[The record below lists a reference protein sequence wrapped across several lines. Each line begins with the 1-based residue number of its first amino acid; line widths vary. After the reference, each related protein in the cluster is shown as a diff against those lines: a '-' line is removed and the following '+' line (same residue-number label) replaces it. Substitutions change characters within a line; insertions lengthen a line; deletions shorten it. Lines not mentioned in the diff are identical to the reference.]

1 MLILFVVVI
10 ILTTISYSFAV
21 KYLAI
26 QLPYSNT
33 IIISN
38 FTLNL
43 LLVLLAVGALSPM
56 ITKKLFPKAPKW
68 LFVPVACVLAVV
80 SVYVLKLLGMHT
92 RI

>member
-1 MLILFVVVI
+1 MIWWILVLVASV
-10 ILTTISYSFAV
+10 ISYPFAI

-26 QLPYSNT
+26 QLPYARL
-33 IIISN
+33 IVVSN

-43 LLVLLAVGALSPM
+43 LLILLAVGALSPM
-56 ITKKLFPKAPKW
+56 ITKRIWPKAPKW
-68 LFVPVACVLAVV
+68 LFIPVACVLAVV

>member
-1 MLILFVVVI
+1 MIWWIVILV
-10 ILTTISYSFAV
+10 LSAISYPFAV

-26 QLPYSNT
+26 QLPYART
-33 IIISN
+33 IVISN

-68 LFVPVACVLAVV
+68 LFIPVACVLAVGC
-80 SVYVLKLLGMHT
+80 VYLLKILGMNT

>member
-1 MLILFVVVI
+1 MIWWILVLVASVV
-10 ILTTISYSFAV
+10 SYPLAV

-26 QLPYSNT
+26 QLPYARM
-33 IIISN
+33 IVISN

-43 LLVLLAVGALSPM
+43 LLILLAVGALSPM

>member
-1 MLILFVVVI
+1 MIWWILVLVASM
-10 ILTTISYSFAV
+10 ISYPFAV

-26 QLPYSNT
+26 QLPYARM
-33 IIISN
+33 IVISN

-43 LLVLLAVGALSPM
+43 LLILLAVGALSPM

>member
-1 MLILFVVVI
+1 MIWIVVI
-10 ILTTISYSFAV
+10 VLTVVSYPFAV

-26 QLPYSNT
+26 QLPYARM
-33 IIISN
+33 IVISN

-43 LLVLLAVGALSPM
+43 LLILLAVGALSPVL
-56 ITKKLFPKAPKW
+56 TKKLFPKAPKW
-68 LFVPVACVLAVV
+68 LFIPVACVLAVV

>member
-1 MLILFVVVI
+1 MIWWILVLVASVV
-10 ILTTISYSFAV
+10 SYPFAV

-26 QLPYSNT
+26 QLPYARM
-33 IIISN
+33 IVISN

-43 LLVLLAVGALSPM
+43 LLILLAVGALSPM

-68 LFVPVACVLAVV
+68 LFIPVACVLALGC
-80 SVYVLKLLGMHT
+80 VYLLKILGMHT